1 MKCVLLNTGQV
12 VILHK
17 GSALLHQMLDLR
29 LVNQQQP
36 PITLHNMSPDET
48 VFYSYL
54 YHELSLQKTLSGTQL
69 PVPVFPAFNPQDLH
83 GIGYLWLGFFL
94 SFASFLETL
103 LGVQLVTV
111 AMLFLMQAMLFHCVF
126 LLLFVLTHIFLSLSH
141 LCQRKTDLYPIEVHC
156 TYATTL

>member
-1 MKCVLLNTGQV
+1 MESENKYFNQSDVMKCVLLNTGQV

-69 PVPVFPAFNPQDLH
+69 PVPVFPAFNP
-83 GIGYLWLGFFL
+83 
-94 SFASFLETL
+94 
-103 LGVQLVTV
+103 
-111 AMLFLMQAMLFHCVF
+111 
-126 LLLFVLTHIFLSLSH
+126 
-141 LCQRKTDLYPIEVHC
+141 
-156 TYATTL
+156 